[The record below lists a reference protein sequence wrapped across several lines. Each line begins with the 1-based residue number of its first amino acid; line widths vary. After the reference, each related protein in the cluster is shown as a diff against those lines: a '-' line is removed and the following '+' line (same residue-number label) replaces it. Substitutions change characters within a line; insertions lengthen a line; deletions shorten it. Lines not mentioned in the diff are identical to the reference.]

1 MVVVLLVVAGRTI
14 CDCEL
19 VCALATERPIPVTT
33 INANGL
39 SSLVEGH
46 LLITFRFIAILS
58 RFITFVRPDDR
69 KGPAQWPVP
78 PLALAFG
85 NNWGRRRGF
94 ALAVIPTSL
103 RIARSDAEESQRRCS
118 Q

>member
-1 MVVVLLVVAGRTI
+1 MVVLLVVAGRTVA
-14 CDCEL
+14 DCEL

-39 SSLVEGH
+39 SSLVEGQ
-46 LLITFRFIAILS
+46 LLITFRFIALH
-58 RFITFVRPDDR
+58 PDDR

-94 ALAVIPTSL
+94 ALAVVPTSL